1 MKCQLPLFNPSFF
14 MLICL
19 VAVTACIPPRVSNRG
34 YVDAFNR
41 AEKIQPGIST
51 REEVMELLGS
61 PSITNNFGD
70 EIWYYV
76 AKRKEAVAFLKPEIT
91 EQKVTRIAFDSRG
104 IVESINGYGLDD
116 KRHIEMVEDV
126 TPTEGHE
133 LGVLEQILG
142 NVGRFN
148 NDSRQPGLQGPGG
161 P

>member
-1 MKCQLPLFNPSFF
+1 
-14 MLICL
+14 MLL
-19 VAVTACIPPRVSNRG
+19 TACIPPRVNNRG
-34 YVDAFNR
+34 HVDAFNR
-41 AEKIQPGIST
+41 VEKIQPNVST
-51 REEVMELLGS
+51 RDDVMELLGS
-61 PSITNNFGD
+61 PSITNNFGQ

-91 EQKVTRIAFDSRG
+91 EQKVTRIAFNDSG
-104 IVESINGYGLDD
+104 VVESINGYDMKD
-116 KRHIEMVEDV
+116 KRDIQMAEDI

-148 NDSRQPGLQGPGG
+148 SDGRQPGLQGPGA